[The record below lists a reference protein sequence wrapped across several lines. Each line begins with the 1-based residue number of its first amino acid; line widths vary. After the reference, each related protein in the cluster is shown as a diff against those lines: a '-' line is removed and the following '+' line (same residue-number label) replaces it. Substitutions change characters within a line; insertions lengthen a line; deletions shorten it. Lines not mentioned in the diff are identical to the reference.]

1 MCFLFLKLGVSSLQ
15 LICVN
20 CVYVTFVSV
29 NCCIQGLLNFRYKLS
44 DSVRSERCVCVCVF
58 LSVCITKLMILCK
71 FEAMNESKE
80 HSSVCQLV

>member
-29 NCCIQGLLNFRYKLS
+29 NCCTQGPLNFRYKLS
-44 DSVRSERCVCVCVF
+44 DSVRSERCVCVC
-58 LSVCITKLMILCK
+58 LSVGVYNQ
-71 FEAMNESKE
+71 AYD
-80 HSSVCQLV
+80 SVQV

>member
-1 MCFLFLKLGVSSLQ
+1 MCFFFLKLGVSSLH

-29 NCCIQGLLNFRYKLS
+29 NCCTQGPLNFRYKLS
-44 DSVRSERCVCVCVF
+44 DSVRSERCVCVF